1 MVTES
6 RRQSWID
13 GCCSCL
19 SGALWLEYSCALLNQ
34 ISLLPARCEVK
45 TSPLR
50 TKEAQL
56 LCGFL
61 FEELR
66 SGILGGFFGDSFD
79 RLFGGCLLCLLW
91 RRFWKCGSF
100 WSFCRFLR
108 ILVILIVLAIF
119 EDFENVDHFDYF
131 ANCFRIL
138 KMLIIFVILDSL
150 GILSIGCLAVVC
162 FVCLLTCSVL
172 IFIYFW
178 CCLLLLL
185 FDCVLRTRAS
195 RSQRCHGNYAA
206 AEKRE

>member
-1 MVTES
+1 MDAVPAS
-6 RRQSWID
+6 LAHSDWNIHVLYWIKLASCPLAVRWKRLHSAQKRRNF
-13 GCCSCL
+13 
-19 SGALWLEYSCALLNQ
+19 CAASSSKNFV
-34 ISLLPARCEVK
+34 P
-45 TSPLR
+45 
-50 TKEAQL
+50 
-56 LCGFL
+56 GFL
-61 FEELR
+61 GDSL
-66 SGILGGFFGDSFD
+66 GILSIGSLAVVCFVCFD
-79 RLFGGCLLCLLW
+79 G
-91 RRFWKCGSF
+91 
-100 WSFCRFLR
+100 
-108 ILVILIVLAIF
+108 
-119 EDFENVDHFDYF
+119 DFENVDHFDHF
-131 ANCFRIL
+131 ADFWGFWSFWSFWRFLKIL